1 MKGKGL
7 LLLGLLVSGFLI
19 VYLNLARKKV
29 MVKQVNTS
37 LEVPVNKAEEV
48 PEAINN
54 QLEKDLIK
62 TQEEREG
69 AMPVE

>member
-1 MKGKGL
+1 
-7 LLLGLLVSGFLI
+7 
-19 VYLNLARKKV
+19 